1 MKRVNRWLMAPAP
14 AERLAVLRL
23 LVLGYATAFL
33 VVRSGAFWTSAAR
46 PPWQWRPVGV
56 LWFIDDAPSAWSVRT
71 LFVVAIVVGVAAT
84 AGWRYRFTGPVFAV
98 VFLVVTT
105 HRLSWGSVLH
115 TEHLVILHVLVVA
128 VAPAAAAWSWDARR
142 CAVPPPDPRFG
153 WPVRAMA
160 VATVVGY
167 VVAGVAKVRY
177 GGSEWLVG
185 DVLRHHIAFDN
196 LRKVL
201 LGDHHSGLGGW
212 VVRFDAVFP
221 PLALATVL
229 VELAAPLA
237 LLGGRLRTVW
247 VVGAWGFH
255 VGIVALMAI
264 AFPYHLTGLAY
275 APLFAVEGLA
285 RRRSVTRRPRPSPPD
300 ALRASLPAASGALRS
315 HRPAGGRQPRGRWAD
330 GTRSPRRRRP

>member
-1 MKRVNRWLMAPAP
+1 VRCVNRWLMAPAP

-33 VVRSGAFWTSAAR
+33 MVRSGAFWTSAAR

-56 LWFIDDAPSAWSVRT
+56 LWFVDDAPPAWVVRT
-71 LFVVAIVVGVAAT
+71 LFVVAIAAGVAAT
-84 AGWRYRFTGPVFAV
+84 AGWRYRLAGPVFAV

-115 TEHLVILHVLVVA
+115 TEHLVILHMLLVA

-177 GGSEWLVG
+177 GGGDWLVG

-201 LGDHHSGLGGW
+201 LGDHHSPLGGW

-221 PLALATVL
+221 PLASATVL

-247 VVGAWGFH
+247 VAAAWGFH

-285 RRRSVTRRPRPSPPD
+285 RRRSVR
-300 ALRASLPAASGALRS
+300 
-315 HRPAGGRQPRGRWAD
+315 
-330 GTRSPRRRRP
+330 RRRRPSPRDDLRGSPPAASVGPRSHPPADVRRRTLVWEGGSRSRRRRLP

>member
-1 MKRVNRWLMAPAP
+1 MKCVNRWLMAPAP
-14 AERLAVLRL
+14 AERLAVLRV

-33 VVRSGAFWTSAAR
+33 VVRSNAFWTSAAR

-56 LWFIDDAPSAWSVRT
+56 LWFLDDAPSVWSVRI
-71 LFVVAIVVGVAAT
+71 LFVVAIAAGVAAT
-84 AGWRYRFTGPVFAV
+84 AGWRYRMTGPVFAV
-98 VFLVVTT
+98 AFLVVTT

-115 TEHLVILHVLVVA
+115 TEHLVVLHVMILA
-128 VAPAAAAWSWDARR
+128 FSPAAEVWRVDARR
-142 CAVPPPDPRFG
+142 RPSPAADPRFG
-153 WPVRAMA
+153 WPVRVMA

-201 LGDHHSGLGGW
+201 LGDHHSALGGW

-247 VVGAWGFH
+247 VAAAWGFH

-285 RRRSVTRRPRPSPPD
+285 RRRSVRPRRRPSPRDDP
-300 ALRASLPAASGALRS
+300 RGSPPAVSVGPRS
-315 HRPAGGRQPRGRWAD
+315 HPPADAHRRVRVWEGGS
-330 GTRSPRRRRP
+330 RSPRRRLP